1 MYEQN
6 TSMMNTPERNTF
18 LLPAMV
24 EGDFSSDEIA
34 EDADGLQMM
43 SFQRV
48 KIPAGGALQF
58 EIPTEDPDNPDYART
73 LEGVIL
79 YNHSAYTLWPE
90 GSEYDED
97 TKPLCSS
104 VDGKTGIGEP
114 GGACATCPM
123 NAYGSARDGGR
134 GKACKNMR
142 DIYLL
147 RSGEY
152 MPLLI
157 SLPPTSIKPFK
168 EFLNRAFVYRRRATY
183 GSLIQIGLK
192 KENNGSNDYSV
203 ATFRLVR
210 DFQGEELA
218 QIRAYANGFKE
229 QIKAINKEM
238 GREDDPQAEIAE
250 LEQMLKAKNMPEEAR
265 EKGMSELKKL
275 RMMAPASAEYAIVRN
290 YVDWILELPW
300 NDMRETSIDIPEAR
314 AILDADHFGLEK
326 PKQRI
331 LEFLAVQKLTNAL
344 KGPILCL
351 VGPPGVGKT
360 SLARSVATATG
371 REYVRLSLG
380 GVRDEAEIRGHRRTY
395 VGAMPGKIIMALKRA
410 KSSNPLFCLDEIDKM
425 SSDYRGDPASA
436 LLEVL
441 DPEQNK
447 TFNDHYLDIDYDLSK
462 VFFITTANS
471 LHNIPAPLQDRME
484 IIELSSYLE
493 VEKKHIARDFLLPRQ
508 IKEHGLKPG
517 NISLPEETLTEV
529 IRSYTREARGPQP

>member
-218 QIRAYANGFKE
+218 QIRAYYDFRPEGGSIMGVLIKNEFYKLKREWFMVFLLLLSLLPILTGGAGAVFNNSTKSLADLFFFMNNQFSMFFPMVIFILIGSLFYQEYKNKTYINWITYGFSK
-229 QIKAINKEM
+229 
-238 GREDDPQAEIAE
+238 
-250 LEQMLKAKNMPEEAR
+250 
-265 EKGMSELKKL
+265 KKL
-275 RMMAPASAEYAIVRN
+275 
-290 YVDWILELPW
+290 
-300 NDMRETSIDIPEAR
+300 
-314 AILDADHFGLEK
+314 F
-326 PKQRI
+326 
-331 LEFLAVQKLTNAL
+331 
-344 KGPILCL
+344 
-351 VGPPGVGKT
+351 
-360 SLARSVATATG
+360 
-371 REYVRLSLG
+371 
-380 GVRDEAEIRGHRRTY
+380 
-395 VGAMPGKIIMALKRA
+395 
-410 KSSNPLFCLDEIDKM
+410 
-425 SSDYRGDPASA
+425 
-436 LLEVL
+436 
-441 DPEQNK
+441 
-447 TFNDHYLDIDYDLSK
+447 LSK
-462 VFFITTANS
+462 VAVSIVIGFGFAAVLFIAFGLLVAVLNGAGRLTGGVSLFLNLAIGFGIEAGVVVLITTCLGAIVINLS
-471 LHNIPAPLQDRME
+471 RNIIVTSVVGVIYGFASCLFIGSESGFIIPGSFAYRVSMFFSDKSTYYEAPVPATIGGCISIVLCLIVMFLVGL
-484 IIELSSYLE
+484 IVFSHKKKIE
-493 VEKKHIARDFLLPRQ
+493 
-508 IKEHGLKPG
+508 
-517 NISLPEETLTEV
+517 N
-529 IRSYTREARGPQP
+529 